1 MKGAGPRPGTRRRP
15 PRFPVMLRTRSSA
28 LVASG
33 AGLMVAAILG
43 VQLGQ
48 SAVSEIDP
56 VHFQGPA
63 ERPVG
68 IDPAAARAA
77 APDSYSQAF
86 SQDYVWGD
94 SGAPG
99 PICGGDCEARDAR
112 TAAAL
117 DGPVATR
124 ELSAPYWRDVTPTTE
139 LRPWQ
144 PGQIPQRGLSVERYM
159 HYPVNAEQAAEP
171 VAPEPVAPE
180 PAAPAP
186 PAAPVPGEEPV
197 DD

>member
-1 MKGAGPRPGTRRRP
+1 MKGAGPRPGTRRGP
-15 PRFPVMLRTRSSA
+15 PRFAGMLRTRSSA
-28 LVASG
+28 LVASC

-68 IDPAAARAA
+68 IDPAAAEAA
-77 APDSYSQAF
+77 ASGPSQALP
-86 SQDYVWGD
+86 QTYVWGD

-171 VAPEPVAPE
+171 VAPEP
-180 PAAPAP
+180 AAPTPP
-186 PAAPVPGEEPV
+186 PAAAAGEEPV